1 MPEILVYAAEGR
13 TVEQKK
19 ALMRDLTD
27 AIVRNWGVRPASVTV
42 QIVES
47 PKVNK
52 AKGGMAFDDIA
63 TEMAKGRS
71 IENILGEGSPAKG
84 A

>member
-1 MPEILVYAAEGR
+1 MPEIFVYAAEGR

-19 ALMRDLTD
+19 ALMKDLTD

-42 QIVES
+42 QIIES
-47 PKVNK
+47 PKTSK
-52 AKGGMAFDDIA
+52 AKAGIAFDDIA
-63 TEMAKGRS
+63 QEMAKGRS
-71 IENILGEGSPAKG
+71 IPDILGEGSAKKG